1 MQMLKD
7 AILERGKALNQDILL
22 VDSFLNHQV
31 DVALMKAVGETF
43 AEHFANRGITRVVTI
58 ESSGIAPA
66 SFTALALGLPLV
78 IMKKQT
84 SRILNGDL
92 LQTTVRSFTKGTEY
106 QLSVKHEFLNAD
118 DNILLIDDF
127 LASGEAAFGVITL
140 AKQVGAKISGV
151 GIVIEK
157 AFQSGH
163 KRLGHPPR
171 QRDCA
176 DSGGRGHRRV
186 FSGAHRLH
194 VCRSHR
200 ICRLSFPTPS
210 AADFG
215 LSRFVLP
222 KNRRVY
228 RLFFCVIC

>member
-43 AEHFANRGITRVVTI
+43 AEHFANRGI
-58 ESSGIAPA
+58 
-66 SFTALALGLPLV
+66 
-78 IMKKQT
+78 
-84 SRILNGDL
+84 
-92 LQTTVRSFTKGTEY
+92 TVRSFTKGTEY

-163 KRLGHPPR
+163 KRLEDAGIDVYSLAR
-171 QRDCA
+171 IASMSA
-176 DSGGRGHRRV
+176 D
-186 FSGAHRLH
+186 
-194 VCRSHR
+194 R
-200 ICRLSFPTPS
+200 IE
-210 AADFG
+210 
-215 LSRFVLP
+215 FVD
-222 KNRRVY
+222 
-228 RLFFCVIC
+228 

>member
-7 AILERGKALNQDILL
+7 AILERGKAINPDILL

-43 AEHFANRGITRVVTI
+43 AEHFANQGITRVVTI

-127 LASGEAAFGVITL
+127 LANGKALEGL
-140 AKQVGAKISGV
+140 AKLVEDSGAELVGAGV
-151 GIVIEK
+151 VIEK
-157 AFQSGH
+157 GFQPGGDNLR
-163 KRLGHPPR
+163 KQGIRLESLAIVDSMDEEKGTIVF
-171 QRDCA
+171 RD
-176 DSGGRGHRRV
+176 D
-186 FSGAHRLH
+186 
-194 VCRSHR
+194 
-200 ICRLSFPTPS
+200 
-210 AADFG
+210 
-215 LSRFVLP
+215 
-222 KNRRVY
+222 K
-228 RLFFCVIC
+228 